1 MVQGNDCK
9 GAGIQDLGRV
19 CVCGGGGVDTFKT
32 SWTCTNIFNTLFSLK
47 SVGIFEGK
55 EEGLLISA
63 TRPPPP
69 WIRRSSIDF
78 QTNNSAAITGSVD
91 K

>member
-1 MVQGNDCK
+1 MAIIMGK
-9 GAGIQDLGRV
+9 GCLEAIYGLMGWK
-19 CVCGGGGVDTFKT
+19 G
-32 SWTCTNIFNTLFSLK
+32 LK

-91 K
+91 T